1 MSQLP
6 DSSVAIADRADTDA
20 VLLPSEAAECLGIS
34 ESELLAAAAS
44 GEVPGACLGG
54 RWRFGKR
61 AVERCRPT
69 WG

>member
-1 MSQLP
+1 MSQLS
-6 DSSVAIADRADTDA
+6 DSPAAVADRADADA
-20 VLLPSEAAECLGIS
+20 VLLPSEAAECLGVS

-61 AVERCRPT
+61 AVEKCRPA